1 MSRDCGHRGQQGGR
15 GKGTQAGFRRFVED
29 SDSDALTRALLK
41 QSQKGSFP
49 FFMNVFLTAKSFSKI
64 QNSKVE
70 QLRKILLT
78 SSMFPFLSSGLI
90 FLKHASDYVST
101 YLKSS
106 DGSF

>member
-1 MSRDCGHRGQQGGR
+1 M
-15 GKGTQAGFRRFVED
+15 ED
-29 SDSDALTRALLK
+29 SDSDAFTRARLK

-49 FFMNVFLTAKSFSKI
+49 FFMSVFLTAKGFSKRR
-64 QNSKVE
+64 NSKVE
-70 QLRKILLT
+70 QLTKILLT
-78 SSMFPFLSSGLI
+78 SNMFPFLSSGLI